1 MIFDKNFLK
10 TNGED
15 GFFIFQEEQGNGTLV
30 NPYNDS
36 PYMISSLQK
45 LKQRLT
51 CSRKLSAV
59 DACLDEYRQ
68 DIVEHPQ
75 LNTVFDTEQQP
86 ERNSFAEYARS
97 SYQKVLK
104 DLEHLQTLIDKFS
117 INEVTI

>member
-15 GFFIFQEEQGNGTLV
+15 GFFIFQEEQGNSSLV
-30 NPYNDS
+30 NPYNDN

-51 CSRKLSAV
+51 CSRKQSV
-59 DACLDEYRQ
+59 IDACLDDYKD
-68 DIVEHPQ
+68 DIVEQPQ
-75 LNTVFDTEQQP
+75 LNTVFETELQP
-86 ERNSFAEYARS
+86 ERTSFADYARS
-97 SYQKVLK
+97 SYQKVIK
-104 DLEHLQTLIDKFS
+104 DLEHLQNLIDKLS